1 MKRIETGRI
10 RAGTLSG
17 LAVLALLG
25 WMLCLSDTRAAS
37 GADVDAVVSQ
47 ARASKSGDDFL
58 PPEQA
63 FRLSAS
69 AESAERVRLTWVIA
83 PGYYLYRDRI
93 KATGEAG
100 HASVGAPEFPEG
112 QIKSDEYFGKQV
124 VYHDELV
131 VPLPVKRSGSG
142 DLNLPLNVTYQGC
155 AEAGL
160 CYPPVTR
167 TLSVQLP
174 PAAGGGAGS
183 NAAGNGG
190 ARSSGPASGSYV
202 SEQDRLATLLKSGSL
217 AAVLLQFFV
226 GGLLLAF
233 TPCVLPMVPILSGL
247 IVGHGKSVTTSR
259 AFLLSLTYVLGMA
272 VTYTITGALFAA
284 AGKQVQAVFQQPW
297 IIMLFA
303 ALFIAMAL
311 SMFGVYTLQMPGFIQ
326 TRVAQ
331 LSNRQRGGS
340 FGGVAVMGM
349 LSALI
354 VTTCVGPVLVAALIV
369 IGQTGDVLRG
379 AAALFAMSLGM
390 GAPLLVVGSSA
401 GRWMPRAGA
410 WMDSVKR
417 LFGALMLALAAW
429 MLARIVP
436 ARWTLLLFAIP
447 AIAAA
452 IVLWG
457 FVPIAHARRAIR
469 DSAHSAG
476 HQHASTASPA
486 LWLARGAAVLVTLY
500 AVVLLIGAGRGAE
513 DPLQPLAHRSAL
525 ADEPAF
531 TNIASLAELQRQVQ
545 AAAAAH
551 QAVMLDFYADWCTSC
566 KEMQR
571 YTFTDPGVR
580 DALKSVRLLR
590 ADVTANSADDQALL
604 HEFQIYGP
612 PTIAIYDAHGHEH
625 QEYRVVGY
633 MKAPEFAA
641 LLHQALAAG

>member
-1 MKRIETGRI
+1 MKRIQIGALG
-10 RAGTLSG
+10 AGALSA
-17 LAVLALLG
+17 LAVLCALLG
-25 WMLCLSDTRAAS
+25 ASQLSHAATS
-37 GADVDAVVSQ
+37 DVDAVVSQ
-47 ARASKSGDDFL
+47 SRAAKSGDDFL
-58 PPEQA
+58 PPDQA
-63 FRLSAS
+63 FVFSAS
-69 AESAERVRLTWVIA
+69 AQGPDRVRLDWIIA

-93 KATGEAG
+93 KATGEA
-100 HASVGAPEFPEG
+100 VGAPQFPEG
-112 QIKSDEYFGKQV
+112 QVKSDEYFGKQV
-124 VYHDELV
+124 VYHDELIAT
-131 VPLPVKRSGSG
+131 LPVQRSGG
-142 DLNLPLNVTYQGC
+142 GALNVALNVTYQGC

-167 TLSVQLP
+167 TVSVQLP
-174 PAAGGGAGS
+174 PTLGGGGAAAGGTQSAAQAGVQ
-183 NAAGNGG
+183 AA
-190 ARSSGPASGSYV
+190 APPVAYV
-202 SEQDRLATLLKSGSL
+202 SEQDRLAKLLKSGSML
-217 AAVLLQFFV
+217 AVLLQFFV

-247 IVGHGKSVTTSR
+247 IVGQGKSVTTGR

-303 ALFIAMAL
+303 ALFVAMAL
-311 SMFGVYTLQMPGFIQ
+311 SMFGLFTLQMPGFIQ

-417 LFGALMLALAAW
+417 LFGALMLVLAAW
-429 MLARIVP
+429 MLARVVP

-447 AIAAA
+447 SVAAA

-457 FVPIAHARRAIR
+457 FVPMAHARRAIR
-469 DSAHSAG
+469 AG
-476 HQHASTASPA
+476 GDRGGEGATTRARPA
-486 LWLARGAAVLVTLY
+486 LWLARSAAVLVALYTL
-500 AVVLLIGAGRGAE
+500 VLLVGAGRGAE
-513 DPLQPLAHRSAL
+513 DPLQPLARASA
-525 ADEPAF
+525 AAQAPAF
-531 TNIASLAELQRQVQ
+531 TSIASVADLQREVQ

-566 KEMQR
+566 QEMQR

-580 DALKSVRLLR
+580 EALKSVRLLR
-590 ADVTANSADDQALL
+590 ADVTANSPDDQALL
-604 HEFQIYGP
+604 HQFQIYGP
-612 PTIAIYDAHGHEH
+612 PTIAIYDTQGHEH